1 MKCKIRMS
9 YSIELFV
16 EGKDEEEIYDWM
28 SEHTPEEVKKM
39 VSNLNSEEYDDEI
52 ICNVRDDSFVDYII
66 E

>member
-9 YSIELFV
+9 YVVEMYV

-28 SEHTPEEVKKM
+28 SSITPDEAKRL
-39 VSNLNSEEYDDEI
+39 VSSCSDGYEDEI
-52 ICNVRDDSFVDYII
+52 VCNVRDDSFVDYII